1 MGQAR
6 LMALYSIVFCCM
18 AFTLFQALDW
28 VDMRSLITVALSSGF
43 VAAQSAAVDLSWH
56 APKKSWINDL
66 GRVLNGTGTN
76 GFVFSGSQLP
86 KGVEYGTYNWCNM
99 PHVRAKEYPRA
110 SGEYQLVY
118 VEV

>member
-1 MGQAR
+1 
-6 LMALYSIVFCCM
+6 MALYIIVFVCT
-18 AFTLFQALDW
+18 AFTLFQFLQLDW
-28 VDMRSLITVALSSGF
+28 VDMRSLIALAFSSGV
-43 VAAQSAAVDLSWH
+43 VAYNAEVDLGWH

-86 KGVEYGTYNWCNM
+86 KGVQYGTYNWCNM
-99 PHVRAKEYPRA
+99 PHVRSKEYPRA
-110 SGEYQLVY
+110 SEEYKLVY